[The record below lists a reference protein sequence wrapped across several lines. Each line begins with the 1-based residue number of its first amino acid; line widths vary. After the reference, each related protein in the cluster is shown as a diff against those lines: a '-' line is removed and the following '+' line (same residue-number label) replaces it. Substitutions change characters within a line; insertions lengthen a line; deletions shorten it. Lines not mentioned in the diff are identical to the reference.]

1 MRSVFF
7 SPAAAS
13 DVQEI
18 FDQISAENLTAANRI
33 LDEIES
39 SCASLGRHPRMG
51 VARGDLLP
59 GIRLVVVSQLYVVF
73 YRIQDEAV
81 EIVRVVHGRRDYSKL
96 FDL

>member
-1 MRSVFF
+1 MKSVFF
-7 SPAAAS
+7 SPAAVS

-18 FDQISAENLTAANRI
+18 YDQISSENLTAANRI
-33 LDEIES
+33 LDEFET

-59 GIRLVVVSQLYVVF
+59 GIRLVVVSQSYVVF
-73 YRIQDEAV
+73 YRILDDAI